1 MSTAV
6 ENVVE
11 VSHVN
16 NTYTDSGLG
25 IFSKQTKR
33 QVLHDVCLTIRKDEF
48 FGLVGESGCGKS
60 TLANAILGLIPYEG
74 SIRVMGRERSEL
86 DRFSFSS
93 AVQAVFQDP
102 ASALNP
108 RKTIG
113 FTMREPLRAHK
124 IGTRAEQDAAVGS
137 MLKKVGL
144 NETYAARYPGEL
156 SGGQKQRVCIG
167 ASLML
172 EPELII
178 ADEAISALDVSVG
191 AQILNLFQEID
202 TEKDFSMLFISH
214 NLDVVYYLCDRIAVM
229 YCGHIVEMGTAED
242 VCQKTTHPYTKMLM
256 AAVPGFGPPTTK
268 TIAETAEPL
277 REEVPGSCPFYA
289 RCRKATDACRSCP
302 ELINIAEPGEE
313 EHLVRCVLAEKKAEE
328 QQTAAQK
335 QEAALSSQEEKA

>member
-1 MSTAV
+1 M
-6 ENVVE
+6 
-11 VSHVN
+11 
-16 NTYTDSGLG
+16 
-25 IFSKQTKR
+25 
-33 QVLHDVCLTIRKDEF
+33 
-48 FGLVGESGCGKS
+48 
-60 TLANAILGLIPYEG
+60 
-74 SIRVMGRERSEL
+74 
-86 DRFSFSS
+86 
-93 AVQAVFQDP
+93 QAVFQDP

-335 QEAALSSQEEKA
+335 QETAQKPQEEKA